1 MMDGIDLA
9 HMRGETMAKA
19 SKGTTTT
26 VQDEARKQR
35 KKQAKQEAKL
45 MLKVEQARKD
55 VQKAQ
60 KKLTK
65 AQANLEASN
74 AQVQMLENKLTQLR
88 SSQQDEQSSSGQWE
102 GQPDE
107 SETLTVFTSEGAV
120 PFIEL
125 PMMQTE
131 MGSAASGE
139 QAGSASQEWRP
150 SEPTSNGSSAE
161 TEDKSVPSSEQ
172 EAESSDS
179 GGETTR
185 GRRHH
190 QRATQNEENQ

>member
-1 MMDGIDLA
+1 
-9 HMRGETMAKA
+9 MAKA

-55 VQKAQ
+55 VQKAE

-74 AQVQMLENKLTQLR
+74 AQVQTLENKLAQLR
-88 SSQQDEQSSSGQWE
+88 SSHQDAQNGSGQWE
-102 GQPDE
+102 AQSDE
-107 SETLTVFTSEGAV
+107 HEALTVFTSEGAV

-125 PMMQTE
+125 PIMQAE
-131 MGSAASGE
+131 MDSAVSGE
-139 QAGSASQEWRP
+139 QAGSMNQEWG
-150 SEPTSNGSSAE
+150 SNEPTANGSSAE

-179 GGETTR
+179 GGETTKS
-185 GRRHH
+185 RRH

>member
-1 MMDGIDLA
+1 
-9 HMRGETMAKA
+9 MAKA

-55 VQKAQ
+55 VQKAE

-74 AQVQMLENKLTQLR
+74 AQAQMLENKLEQLR
-88 SSQQDEQSSSGQWE
+88 SSHQDAHNGSGQWE
-102 GQPDE
+102 EQTDE
-107 SETLTVFTSEGAV
+107 HETLTVFTSEGAV

-125 PMMQTE
+125 PIMQAE
-131 MGSAASGE
+131 MDSAIIGE
-139 QAGSASQEWRP
+139 QADSMNQEWKQ
-150 SEPTSNGSSAE
+150 SESTSNGSSTE
-161 TEDKSVPSSEQ
+161 KEDKSVPSSEQ

-185 GRRHH
+185 SRRH
-190 QRATQNEENQ
+190 QRATQNDESQ

>member
-1 MMDGIDLA
+1 MDGIDLA
-9 HMRGETMAKA
+9 QMRGEIMAKT
-19 SKGTTTT
+19 SKGTATT
-26 VQDEARKQR
+26 VEDEARKQR
-35 KKQAKQEAKL
+35 KKQARQEAKL
-45 MLKVEQARKD
+45 MLRVEQARKD
-55 VQKAQ
+55 VQKAE

-74 AQVQMLENKLTQLR
+74 AQVQTLENKLTQLR
-88 SSQQDEQSSSGQWE
+88 SSQDAHNSSGQWE
-102 GQPDE
+102 GQPEE
-107 SETLTVFTSEGAV
+107 SETVTVFTSEGAV

-131 MGSAASGE
+131 MGSAASSE
-139 QAGSASQEWRP
+139 QADSTAQEWRP

-179 GGETTR
+179 GGETTK

-190 QRATQNEENQ
+190 QRATQNEEKQ